1 MDSNNW
7 RVKRDP
13 SDAPPRSPFS
23 QRTTG
28 ERTFGRGGFDQRSSP
43 GRFQSGQ
50 SGQSGQNGQNEQ
62 SREGFRKPM
71 NDAAVGG
78 SNFIIESD

>member
-13 SDAPPRSPFS
+13 SDAPPRSSFP
-23 QRTTG
+23 QHTTG
-28 ERTFGRGGFDQRSSP
+28 ERTFGRGGLDQRSSP
-43 GRFQSGQ
+43 ARFQSGQ
-50 SGQSGQNGQNEQ
+50 SGQSEQNGQ

-71 NDAAVGG
+71 NDAAVGE
-78 SNFIIESD
+78 SNFVIKSDWS